1 MSRYGDEDD
10 VKNTEHVHER
20 ARAHL
25 WAHSPQ
31 RPLAPS
37 SKGPPSRRRMRV
49 SEALGSPVLS
59 GPPCRE
65 AALRMRVTGSS

>member
-10 VKNTEHVHER
+10 VKNTEHVHAR
-20 ARAHL
+20 ARAHTRIQ
-25 WAHSPQ
+25 AHSPQ

-59 GPPCRE
+59 GPPLQGGCPTHE
-65 AALRMRVTGSS
+65 GDW